1 MVGTLLQA
9 EDCSDAELVAQS
21 RRGSREAFGR
31 IVRRYQGMIA
41 GSAYS
46 VCGDLH
52 VSEDVAQETF
62 LAAWKSLSGLKEPGK
77 LSPWLCQIA
86 RRKALDH
93 QRTTSRGK
101 NRLARLFQMA
111 PSRGT
116 ASTRE
121 EALSEEEREMLW
133 RFLSELPQPYRET
146 MVLYYRK
153 EQSTGAVALAM
164 ETTEETVRQ
173 RLARGR
179 GMLREQVA
187 VTLERNLVRSAPS
200 GALATA
206 IIAGLPPLAGQ
217 AASGT
222 LGVAAKGTGAL
233 SVSLFMWFT
242 VLFGPVLAFGCGIG
256 GIRAAMRGAALWG
269 QRWFIAGFGVAVTI
283 CVGAVYFVYAFSP
296 SFVTHHDRNG
306 YRQMGVML
314 AITALGTAIII
325 FGRSRLKS
333 FGLSAVAG
341 ASSAAESCGPKKMS
355 IWLILAV
362 VMSSVM
368 WMFRFAWQAND
379 WESLGLLS
387 GVTGLLV
394 LGAIYCW
401 RHGSFMVRQ
410 TFTFLFV
417 PMVAVFTMLMV
428 DWRMPY
434 WDSIMF
440 HRSVPIPISS
450 RSLALMGVFFGC
462 VAIYVIALT
471 GKRRRNHP

>member
-1 MVGTLLQA
+1 
-9 EDCSDAELVAQS
+9 
-21 RRGSREAFGR
+21 
-31 IVRRYQGMIA
+31 
-41 GSAYS
+41 
-46 VCGDLH
+46 
-52 VSEDVAQETF
+52 
-62 LAAWKSLSGLKEPGK
+62 
-77 LSPWLCQIA
+77 
-86 RRKALDH
+86 
-93 QRTTSRGK
+93 
-101 NRLARLFQMA
+101 
-111 PSRGT
+111 
-116 ASTRE
+116 
-121 EALSEEEREMLW
+121 
-133 RFLSELPQPYRET
+133 
-146 MVLYYRK
+146 
-153 EQSTGAVALAM
+153 
-164 ETTEETVRQ
+164 
-173 RLARGR
+173 
-179 GMLREQVA
+179 MLREQVA

-222 LGVAAKGTGAL
+222 LGVAAKGTGA
-233 SVSLFMWFT
+233 T
-242 VLFGPVLAFGCGIG
+242 VGEFIHVVHGAVRAGVGIW
-256 GIRAAMRGAALWG
+256 MRDRGDSSGDARVRSWG

-471 GKRRRNHP
+471 GKRRRIIHKV